1 MECLNPGGTGKDR
14 AVKYML
20 RHALE
25 NVHKAYSCHGAAE
38 SNQLTIKIF
47 EGSSGSTG
55 ISLAH
60 QCQALGLPL
69 HIVMP
74 DDQADEKRTLLEKL
88 GAEVTI
94 VPCCSISNENHYV
107 NRARKLAKEFSS
119 ATTTLDSCQH
129 KFNVGIFINQFD
141 NLNNYQAHYD
151 ETGPEIWDQ
160 TKGNINAFVMSAG
173 TGGTIAG
180 VSRY

>member
-20 RHALE
+20 QHALE
-25 NVHKAYSCHGAAE
+25 DVFKTHSAHVTDI
-38 SNQLTIKIF
+38 NQRLLIKVF

-60 QCQALGLPL
+60 QCQALGLSL

-74 DDQADEKRTLLEKL
+74 DDQADEKRKLLERL
-88 GAEVTI
+88 GAEVTV

-107 NRARKLAKEFSS
+107 NRAKQLAKEYSTQ
-119 ATTTLDSCQH
+119 ATMPIR
-129 KFNVGIFINQFD
+129 VGIFIDQFD
-141 NLNNYQAHYD
+141 NLHNYQAHYD
-151 ETGPEIWDQ
+151 HTGPEIWKQ
-160 TKGNINAFVMSAG
+160 TEGKINAFVMSNIYAEESNS
-173 TGGTIAG
+173 IPCILN
-180 VSRY
+180 